1 MNKIASFDEV
11 LKNKLN
17 RILEQILNGAQKF
30 LESPFQN
37 KDSKW
42 LLYIKPHIRGV
53 FCLWEDG

>member
-1 MNKIASFDEV
+1 MKKIASYDEV

-37 KDSKW
+37 KDSK
-42 LLYIKPHIRGV
+42 KKKKV
-53 FCLWEDG
+53 SK

>member
-17 RILEQILNGAQKF
+17 RIVEQILSGAQKF

-37 KDSKW
+37 KDSN
-42 LLYIKPHIRGV
+42 
-53 FCLWEDG
+53 

>member
-1 MNKIASFDEV
+1 MKKIASYDEV

-37 KDSKW
+37 KDSK
-42 LLYIKPHIRGV
+42 KKKKASR
-53 FCLWEDG
+53 